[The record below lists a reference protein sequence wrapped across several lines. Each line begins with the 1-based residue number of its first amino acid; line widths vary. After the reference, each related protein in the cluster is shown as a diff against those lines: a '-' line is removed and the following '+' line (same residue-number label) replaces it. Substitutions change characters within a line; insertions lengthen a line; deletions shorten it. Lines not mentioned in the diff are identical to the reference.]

1 MRKTLQLKDRK
12 NKYFTVNNDCSF
24 CYNVLYNSAATELAY
39 LEKTVAAIHPA
50 SYRLSFTTESAAQVR
65 EVCQRYR
72 EALIEHREVKVPG
85 DEFTRGHLKRGVE

>member
-12 NKYFTVNNDCSF
+12 NKYFTVKNDCSF
-24 CYNVLYNSAATELAY
+24 CYNVLYNSAATELAD

-85 DEFTRGHLKRGVE
+85 DVFTRGHLKRGVE